1 MSLSLYEIAVP
12 NYLQTLTAVSGFLKK
27 GAAFCEEQGTNPNDI
42 VAARVIDDM
51 LPFSFQIASIAH
63 HSFGAVEGVQSGTF
77 SPPKDPGTHDYA
89 SLQKLVDDAK
99 AGLEKVTP
107 DALDAFQGK
116 DVIFHLGKHQ
126 LPFTA
131 ENFLLSFSFPNFYF
145 HASTAYDILRARGVK
160 IGKAD
165 FIGPLRMKM

>member
-1 MSLSLYEIAVP
+1 MSLSLYDLTVP
-12 NYLQTLTAVSGFLKK
+12 NYLQTLGAVSGYMKK
-27 GAAFCEEQGTNPNDI
+27 GADFCAEQGSDPNDI
-42 VAARVIDDM
+42 VAARVVDDM
-51 LPFSFQIASIAH
+51 LPFSFQIASVAH
-63 HSFGAVEGVQSGTF
+63 HSLGAVEGAQGGVF
-77 SPPKDPGTHDYA
+77 YPPKDPGTHDYA
-89 SLQKLVDDAK
+89 SLRKLVDDAK

-107 DALDAFQGK
+107 DALNACEGK

-145 HASTAYDILRARGVK
+145 HATTAYDILRARGVK

-165 FIGPLRMKM
+165 FIGRLRMKI